1 MSARKT
7 PAQHTVRVVG
17 YRMPTVDDGG
27 SFASAPEWTWIRFS
41 ANNVRVAYAAREW
54 EDKSKA
60 VRAARS
66 EARLTGARLVIDG
79 EEVQP

>member
-7 PAQHTVRVVG
+7 PAQHTVRVTGVLRNWQWRRYSG
-17 YRMPTVDDGG
+17 
-27 SFASAPEWTWIRFS
+27 
-41 ANNVRVAYAAREW
+41 NNTCVAQSHRLW
-54 EDKSKA
+54 PQRRHCLD
-60 VRAARS
+60 AARS